1 MLFLLSLSCI
11 IFSCLLCLKYLR
23 HQGKKSREKKEWKK
37 GLKFRYI
44 NTSLLFKYKTDYFWK
59 LKKKKIIDI

>member
-23 HQGKKSREKKEWKK
+23 HQGKKSREKKMK

-59 LKKKKIIDI
+59 FKKIKDI